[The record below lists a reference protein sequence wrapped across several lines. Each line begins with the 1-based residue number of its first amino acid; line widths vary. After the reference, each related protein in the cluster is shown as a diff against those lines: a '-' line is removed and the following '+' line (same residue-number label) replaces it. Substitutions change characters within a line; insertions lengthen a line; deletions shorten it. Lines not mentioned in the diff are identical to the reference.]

1 LLHSLINA
9 GAPCTFNLSS
19 FAYNLNLLSLSPAGV
34 GSLSTCSDASCTI
47 TLPSYNVAPAPL
59 YFIPTDDLFYGVVQ
73 LSWQLSCSDDIFCAD
88 AVANASIIVDHV
100 NHPPV
105 SSDVS
110 VKVLENSNDNGRIEE
125 NHLLTINSNYIER
138 NRY

>member
-1 LLHSLINA
+1 LLSSLINA
-9 GAPCTFNLSS
+9 AGASCTFNLSS
-19 FAYNLNLLSLSPAGV
+19 HAYNLLSLSPEGV

-47 TLPSYNVAPAPL
+47 TLPSYDVTAVPL

-73 LSWQLSCSDDIFCAD
+73 LSWQLSCSDIFCGD
-88 AVANASIIVDHV
+88 TIANASIIVDHV

-110 VKVLENSNDNGRIEE
+110 VTVKENSNDNGSIEE
-125 NHLLTINSNYIER
+125 NHLLTITSNYIEC